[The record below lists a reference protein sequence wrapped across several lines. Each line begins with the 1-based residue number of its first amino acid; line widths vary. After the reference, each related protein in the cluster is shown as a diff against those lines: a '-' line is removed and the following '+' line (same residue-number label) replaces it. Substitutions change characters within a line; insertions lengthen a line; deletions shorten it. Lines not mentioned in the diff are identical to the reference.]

1 MLAVALAPLA
11 HAAQVSVQL
20 EGLSGDAEASVV
32 DALEIDHYKDRQVSR
47 AQVRRL
53 YARAE
58 EQIRTALEPYGF
70 YNVVIDGEL
79 KTSGENFIAVLKVT
93 PGPPTVVKALEIT
106 LSEGSEGVTTVDR
119 ARARFEPHLNQ
130 SLDHAAYERSK
141 GDIQGALFGSGFLRA
156 ELTQHEVRVTRATN
170 TAEIDLHWNVGERY
184 RFGTTTFEGG
194 QFPDSFLDRY
204 IPWTV
209 DQYYSSTELLALQQ
223 ALVDA
228 DYFSIAQVQPDVEH
242 AADGRVPIK
251 VMLAPAK
258 RTVYTGGVFYGTDT
272 GAGVRGDV
280 QRRWINQRGH
290 KLGVE
295 TVFAERLTMVSTRY
309 TIPLPGR
316 DNHTVGFGF
325 AYRDENTATSQSKT
339 FRLAATD
346 TRLWHAW
353 IRTIGLQFLTGD
365 FKVAEQKGN
374 TTLLYP
380 EVSLTRKKTDDPN
393 FTRRG
398 WSVTVAARGAYDGL
412 MSDTSFGQVTAD
424 AKWIHGF
431 GENGRFIARGTLGYT
446 RVGDFNKLPPELR
459 FFAGG
464 DRSIRGYAFQ
474 TIGPRDLDGDVIGGE
489 RLAVASAEYEHYFT
503 EKWGAA
509 VFVDAGDAFSR
520 KDFDLKIG
528 TGAGVRWR
536 SPVGMVRVDIGVPIG
551 DKYAKGVELH
561 VVIGPDL

>member
-1 MLAVALAPLA
+1 MSQQTPTGFEPQSTRRLTPVLTLVLAVALAPLA

-93 PGPPTVVKALEIT
+93 PGPPTVVKALGIT
-106 LSEGSEGVTTVDR
+106 LSEGSEGVATVDR

-374 TTLLYP
+374 TTLLY
-380 EVSLTRKKTDDPN
+380 
-393 FTRRG
+393 
-398 WSVTVAARGAYDGL
+398 
-412 MSDTSFGQVTAD
+412 
-424 AKWIHGF
+424 
-431 GENGRFIARGTLGYT
+431 
-446 RVGDFNKLPPELR
+446 
-459 FFAGG
+459 
-464 DRSIRGYAFQ
+464 
-474 TIGPRDLDGDVIGGE
+474 
-489 RLAVASAEYEHYFT
+489 
-503 EKWGAA
+503 
-509 VFVDAGDAFSR
+509 
-520 KDFDLKIG
+520 
-528 TGAGVRWR
+528 
-536 SPVGMVRVDIGVPIG
+536 
-551 DKYAKGVELH
+551 
-561 VVIGPDL
+561 